1 MANST
6 NSYYLYQKYEKR
18 GSQDWIPY
26 YPNTYSVDG
35 DGTMPV
41 VLKQEN
47 DTACGYVPP
56 PEIIYR
62 WINLDPSV
70 YYYCLECGTDE
81 LKVSG
86 TYGTGDTFSANC
98 NNSTEL
104 TASEIPSGVT
114 YAKVGSCVTKI
125 GGAVFPGL
133 GAFEERHG
141 LSGVSLPSSV
151 TVIGARAFANSDAL
165 INCVLPDSVTTIQ
178 YGAFS
183 GCSSLSNIILWDT
196 ITSIG
201 NSAFTDCDSI
211 ISINIPAGITTIPQ
225 CCFRG
230 CGALSEVTIPS
241 GVTNINGAAFSGC
254 TGLAK
259 VTVKAT
265 TPPRLESG
273 VFRDTNNCPI
283 YVPCESLEDYIAAS
297 SWSDYRTRLFGIPPC
312 APPRFAFKATY
323 LDNTSYEVRCTSA
336 TTSLGTGITRAHTT
350 SYEAMTSAEV
360 GECIETIYRAF
371 QGCTKLSACTIGT
384 GVTLIG
390 TDSFNDCSSLISI
403 TIPNNVTSIGARAFY
418 GCTGLTDISLPDN
431 IATIA
436 TSTFDYCYSLSS
448 ITIPNSVTT
457 IGESAFMRCRSL
469 SAVTI
474 PSGVTSIGSS
484 AFTNSS
490 NLETVTVEATTPPTL
505 GTMAFV
511 TNTALQNPPYPTIY
525 VPASAVDTYKS
536 TSGWSYYASKILPI
550 TS

>member
-265 TPPRLESG
+265 TPP
-273 VFRDTNNCPI
+273 T
-283 YVPCESLEDYIAAS
+283 
-297 SWSDYRTRLFGIPPC
+297 
-312 APPRFAFKATY
+312 
-323 LDNTSYEVRCTSA
+323 
-336 TTSLGTGITRAHTT
+336 LGA
-350 SYEAMTSAEV
+350 Y
-360 GECIETIYRAF
+360 
-371 QGCTKLSACTIGT
+371 
-384 GVTLIG
+384 
-390 TDSFNDCSSLISI
+390 
-403 TIPNNVTSIGARAFY
+403 
-418 GCTGLTDISLPDN
+418 
-431 IATIA
+431 
-436 TSTFDYCYSLSS
+436 
-448 ITIPNSVTT
+448 
-457 IGESAFMRCRSL
+457 
-469 SAVTI
+469 
-474 PSGVTSIGSS
+474 
-484 AFTNSS
+484 AFTN
-490 NLETVTVEATTPPTL
+490 
-505 GTMAFV
+505 
-511 TNTALQNPPYPTIY
+511 TNDCPLY
-525 VPASAVDTYKS
+525 VPSDSVNTYKS
-536 TSGWSYYASKILPI
+536 ASGWNSYADRIQAI
-550 TS
+550 T